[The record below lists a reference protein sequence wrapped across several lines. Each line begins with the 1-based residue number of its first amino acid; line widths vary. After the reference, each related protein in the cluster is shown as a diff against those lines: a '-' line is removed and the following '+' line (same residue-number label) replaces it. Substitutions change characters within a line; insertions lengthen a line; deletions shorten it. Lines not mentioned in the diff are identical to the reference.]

1 MIAVFPLRAPNLD
14 RVRRRTVRF
23 WALVDSAVSYTLAL
37 PPLAEHFV
45 SMLYYVNGKLGGES
59 SAPTFAPLQ
68 LFFVCLSGSLV
79 SLWCLARYLKP
90 IGLFALLDGWGRVWV
105 SLLIVYFV
113 AFADAPRVLLVFI
126 ATEMAG
132 AVSQLHKVYRKRPD
146 VKRGPAGPVG

>member
-1 MIAVFPLRAPNLD
+1 VIAVFPFGAPNLE

-45 SMLYYVNGKLGGES
+45 SMLYYLNGKLGGETM
-59 SAPTFAPLQ
+59 APAFGPLQ
-68 LFFVCLSGSLV
+68 LFFVCLSGTLV

-90 IGLFALLDGWGRVWV
+90 IGLFALLDGWGRVWI

-113 AFADAPRVLLVFI
+113 AFGGAPRVLLVFI
-126 ATEMAG
+126 VTEMLG
-132 AVSQLHKVYRKRPD
+132 AVAQLREVYRRRPALT
-146 VKRGPAGPVG
+146 R